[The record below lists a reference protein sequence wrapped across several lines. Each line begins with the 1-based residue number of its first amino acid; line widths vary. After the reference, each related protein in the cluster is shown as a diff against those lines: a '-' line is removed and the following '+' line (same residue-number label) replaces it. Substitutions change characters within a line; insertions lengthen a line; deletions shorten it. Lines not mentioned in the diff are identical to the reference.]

1 MKNFERKSLTN
12 VLLFSSVK
20 QSTRLAL
27 QHGVDWS
34 KLPRFL
40 LENLASACLL
50 PVHWMERHLLH
61 GAVSRVEDP
70 EPLFILGHWRSGTT
84 HLHNLL
90 SLDERFAYCSNFQAI
105 VPRGMMLLD
114 RARDLF
120 QFFLPPT
127 RTIDNVPLTPASPQE
142 EEFALARMGK
152 ESYYHS
158 FNFPQVGGDFFDRY
172 VLLKGI
178 GAEEIAA
185 LESNYKLLVKK
196 LAFQAMKGRVL
207 LKNPVNTARLL
218 FLRKT
223 FPRAKF
229 ICIHRNPY
237 ELYEST
243 LNLHR
248 KVRASS
254 SFSDY
259 SEETLRSEVLRQYRL
274 MMEAFFKQKEHFPAE
289 QLIEVRYEDLVK
301 NPQSEIKKIYDRF
314 NLDLNENFTT
324 RLENYLD
331 SIRSYQKNRFSMS
344 PETMN
349 LIQQEWGDWIQ
360 RLGYGPVSG
369 TEVS

>member
-1 MKNFERKSLTN
+1 MKKFERKSLTN

-20 QSTRLAL
+20 QSTRLAFK
-27 QHGVDWS
+27 HGVDWN

-40 LENLASACLL
+40 LENLVSACLL
-50 PVHWMERHLLH
+50 PVHLMERHLLH
-61 GAVSRVEDP
+61 ETVNRVRDP

-84 HLHNLL
+84 YLHNLL

-114 RARDLF
+114 RVRDFF
-120 QFFLPPT
+120 QFFLSPT
-127 RTIDNVPLTPASPQE
+127 RTIDNVPLSPVSPQE

-158 FNFPQVGGDFFDRY
+158 FNFPQVSGEFFDRY

-185 LESNYKLLVKK
+185 LETNYRLLVKK
-196 LAFQAMKGRVL
+196 LAFQAMKSHVL

-218 FLRKT
+218 FLRKV

-229 ICIHRNPY
+229 VCIHRNPY

-248 KVRASS
+248 KLRASS
-254 SFSDY
+254 SFSNY
-259 SEETLRSEVLRQYRL
+259 SEEVLKADVLRQYKL
-274 MMEAFFKQKEHFPAE
+274 MMEAFFKQKEHIPAH
-289 QLIEVRYEDLVK
+289 QLIEVRYEDLVRH
-301 NPQSEIKKIYDRF
+301 PQSQVEKIYSHF
-314 NLDLNENFTT
+314 SLDLNPNFTVA
-324 RLENYLD
+324 LENYLD
-331 SIRSYQKNRFSMS
+331 SIRSYQKNSFSIS
-344 PETMN
+344 QETLG
-349 LIQQEWGDWIQ
+349 LIRQEWGDWIQ
-360 RLGYGPVSG
+360 RLGYGDAC
-369 TEVS
+369 